1 MEQAMSAKRCAGF
14 LPIVIVTM
22 GLASFSGCMSFPP
35 ALPPLPEDAIKPVV
49 AVTTFRNETGFS
61 GQWEL
66 GRGVPD
72 LLVAELLQAKRVVVV
87 DRQNL
92 PEVVGEITRQ
102 GNELF
107 RKEDGV
113 TRGRLKNA
121 RYLIRGVITDFT
133 QVGNTTGWFRSTK
146 AEAGIWGARALVMI
160 NLTIIDVEN
169 GEVLCSLPA
178 EGSAYASFYWA
189 KFNYKDVS
197 FGGDAFFKTPIG
209 VATRE
214 AIQQA
219 VHDIMLHLPLTTWR
233 PRIAES
239 TASTVIINGGEN
251 YGVQKNVVFNVRE
264 AGRTIT
270 DPTTGNAVDYIQGR
284 VVGQIKIMQV
294 RPQAAE
300 GVIISGK
307 PKRGDFLEKSD
318 FHR

>member
-1 MEQAMSAKRCAGF
+1 MSAKGCARF

-22 GLASFSGCMSFPP
+22 GLSSFSGCMLFSPT
-35 ALPPLPEDAIKPVV
+35 LPPLPEDAIKPVV

-72 LLVAELLQAKRVVVV
+72 LLVAELLQTKRVVVV

-102 GNELF
+102 GHELF

-121 RYLIRGVITDFT
+121 RYLIRGVISDFT
-133 QVGNTTGWFRSTK
+133 QIGNATGWFRSSK

-160 NLTIIDVEN
+160 NLTIIDVES
-169 GEVLCSLPA
+169 GEVLCSVPA
-178 EGSAYASFYWA
+178 EGRAYASFYWT

-209 VATRE
+209 AATRE

-219 VHDIMLHLPLTTWR
+219 VIEIMRHLPLVTWR
-233 PRIAES
+233 PRIAE
-239 TASTVIINGGEN
+239 AAANTVIINGGEN
-251 YGVQKNVVFNVRE
+251 YGVQTNAVFNVRE

-270 DPTTGNAVDYIQGR
+270 DPTTGNAIEYIEGN
-284 VVGQIKIMQV
+284 VVGQIRITQV
-294 RPQAAE
+294 RPQAAD

-307 PKRGDFLEKSD
+307 AKRGDFLKKSD
-318 FHR
+318 YRR

>member
-1 MEQAMSAKRCAGF
+1 MRAKGCARF

-22 GLASFSGCMSFPP
+22 GLVSFSGCLSFPR
-35 ALPPLPEDAIKPVV
+35 ALPPLPADAIKPVV

-72 LLVAELLQAKRVVVV
+72 LLVSELLQTKRVVVV

-92 PEVVGEITRQ
+92 PEVVGEINKQ

-133 QVGNTTGWFRSTK
+133 QVGNTTGWFRSSKT
-146 AEAGIWGARALVMI
+146 EAGIWGARALVMI
-160 NLTIIDVEN
+160 NLTIIDVES
-169 GEVLCSLPA
+169 GEVLCSVPA

-209 VATRE
+209 AATRE

-219 VHDIMLHLPLTTWR
+219 VREIMRHLPLTTWR
-233 PRIAES
+233 ARIAEAAATS
-239 TASTVIINGGEN
+239 VIINGGDN
-251 YGVQKNVVFNVRE
+251 FCVQTNTVFNVRE
-264 AGRTIT
+264 SGRTIT
-270 DPTTGNAVDYIQGR
+270 DPTTGNIIDYIAGN
-284 VVGQIKIMQV
+284 VVGQVRVTQV

-300 GVIISGK
+300 GTIVSGK
-307 PKRGDFLEKSD
+307 AKRGDFLERTDLS
-318 FHR
+318 R